1 MAPSSLSPSE
11 APVIAPVDALLK
23 MGLGYMTSS
32 ALHVVVEL
40 GIADRLVA
48 GPRSADQ
55 LARDAAANPDALYR
69 VLRMLSAEGIFEEVA
84 PRHFALTPLSRP
96 LVTGSPARDLIDWIA
111 DPFHFKVY
119 SEALYAVR
127 TGQPAVEYVTGLP
140 VFDHIGRTP
149 ELAEVFN
156 DAMTAMSEVVI
167 PAVIEAY
174 DFSGIDVLVD
184 VAGGHGRVLTSILKA
199 YPRMRGVLL
208 DLPYVVEGARP
219 VIAGLALGHRCRAEA
234 GDMFAGVPASGDAYI
249 LKHIIHDWDD
259 ARALVILRNIR
270 QAMRGRRGKVILLES
285 VIDDGNPRDLGRFI
299 DYEML
304 QMTGGFERTEP
315 QFRSLLA
322 EAGFELTRIVPTKS
336 PLSVVE
342 AEAVGN

>member
-1 MAPSSLSPSE
+1 MAPSSLSPLE
-11 APVIAPVDALLK
+11 APAIAPVDTLLK

-40 GIADRLVA
+40 GIADRLA
-48 GPRSADQ
+48 EGPRSADQ
-55 LARDAAANPDALYR
+55 LALEAGANADALYR
-69 VLRMLSAEGIFEEVA
+69 VLRMLSADGIFDEIA
-84 PRHFALTPLSRP
+84 PRYFTLTPLSQP
-96 LVTGSPARDLIDWIA
+96 LRTGSPARDLIHWIA

-119 SEALYAVR
+119 SEALHAVR

-149 ELAEVFN
+149 ELSEVFN
-156 DAMTAMSEVVI
+156 DAMTALSAVVI

-184 VAGGHGRVLTSILKA
+184 VAGGHGRVLTSVLKA
-199 YPRMRGVLL
+199 YPTMRGVLF

-219 VIAGLALGHRCRAEA
+219 VIAELGLGHRCRAEA
-234 GDMFAGVPASGDAYI
+234 GDMFSGVPENGDAYI
-249 LKHIIHDWDD
+249 MKHIIHDWDD
-259 ARALVILRNIR
+259 ARAVGILRNIR
-270 QAMRGRRGKVILLES
+270 QAMHGRRCKVILIES
-285 VIDDGNPRDLGRFI
+285 VIQAGNEPDLAKFI

-304 QMTGGFERTEP
+304 QLTGGLERTEE
-315 QFRSLLA
+315 QFRTLLA
-322 EAGFELTRIVPTKS
+322 DAGFELTRIVRTKS

-342 AEAVGN
+342 AEAV

>member
-1 MAPSSLSPSE
+1 MAPSSLSPAE

-40 GIADRLVA
+40 GIADRLA
-48 GPRSADQ
+48 DGPRSADV
-55 LARDAAANPDALYR
+55 LAREAGANADALYR
-69 VLRMLSAEGIFEEVA
+69 VLRMLSAEGIFEEIA
-84 PRHFALTPLSRP
+84 PRHFALTSLSKPLR
-96 LVTGSPARDLIDWIA
+96 TGSPARELIHWIA

-119 SEALYAVR
+119 SEALRAVR
-127 TGQPAVEYVTGLP
+127 TGQPAAEYVTGLP
-140 VFDHIGRTP
+140 VFEHIGRTP
-149 ELAEVFN
+149 ELSEVFN
-156 DAMTAMSEVVI
+156 DAMTSLSEIVI

-184 VAGGHGRVLTSILKA
+184 VAGGHGRVLTSILRA
-199 YPRMRGVLL
+199 YPKMRGVVF

-219 VIAGLALGHRCRAEA
+219 AIAQLGLGHRCRAEG

-249 LKHIIHDWDD
+249 MKHIIHDWDD
-259 ARALVILRNIR
+259 DRALAILRNIR
-270 QAMRGRRGKVILLES
+270 AAIAERPGKVISIES
-285 VIDDGNPRDLGRFI
+285 VIGPGNGPDLGKLI

-304 QMTGGFERTEP
+304 QMTGGLERTEE
-315 QFRSLLA
+315 QFRELFA
-322 EAGFELTRIVPTKS
+322 RAGFCLTRVVKTAA

-342 AEAVGN
+342 GEAV

>member
-1 MAPSSLSPSE
+1 MAPSLLSPSE
-11 APVIAPVDALLK
+11 ASAIAPVDALVK

-40 GIADRLVA
+40 GIVDRLA
-48 GPRSADQ
+48 DGPRSADQ
-55 LARDAAANPDALYR
+55 LALDAGANADALFR
-69 VLRMLSAEGIFEEVA
+69 VMRMLSAEGIFEETA
-84 PRHFALTPLSRP
+84 PRQFALTPQAQP
-96 LVTGSPARDLIDWIA
+96 LRTGGAARDLIHWIA

-119 SEALYAVR
+119 SEALHAVR
-127 TGQPAVEYVTGLP
+127 TGQPAVEFVTGLP

-149 ELAEVFN
+149 ELAEAFN
-156 DAMTAMSEVVI
+156 NAMTSFSAVVI

-174 DFSGIDVLVD
+174 DFTGIDVLVD

-199 YPRMRGVLL
+199 YPKMRGVLF

-219 VIAGLALGHRCRAEA
+219 MIAELGLGHRCRAEA
-234 GDMFAGVPASGDAYI
+234 GDMFANVPASGDAYI

-259 ARALVILRNIR
+259 RRALAILSNIR
-270 QAMRGRRGKVILLES
+270 QAMRGRRGKVILIES
-285 VIDDGNPRDLGRFI
+285 VIEAGNQPDMGKFI

-304 QMTGGFERTEP
+304 QLTGGLERTED
-315 QFRSLLA
+315 QFRTLFA
-322 EAGFELTRIVPTKS
+322 EAGFALTRIVPTTS

-342 AEAVGN
+342 AEAI